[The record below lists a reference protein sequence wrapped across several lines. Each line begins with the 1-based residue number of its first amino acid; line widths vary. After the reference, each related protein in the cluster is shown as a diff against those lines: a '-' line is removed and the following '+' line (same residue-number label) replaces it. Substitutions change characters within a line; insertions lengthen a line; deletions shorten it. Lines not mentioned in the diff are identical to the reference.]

1 MIGPDATD
9 EAELWTRCPECAELV
24 NRRKLERKLFVCPRC
39 GYHFRLTA
47 DQRLVLLLDRGSF
60 VEHDAGLGSRDVLD
74 FPDEPPYEQRLSE
87 VAARTGHREA
97 VLTGTGKIDGV
108 AVAIGVFNFPFMGG
122 SMGSAVG
129 EKLTRIIEH
138 ALGER
143 LALVIVSASGGARMQ
158 EGIYSLMQMAKL
170 TAALGR
176 LRAAGL
182 PYVSVLTDPT
192 TGGVAASVAL
202 LGDVNV
208 AEPRALIGFAGPR
221 VIAQTLNEQLPAD
234 FQRSEFLMKHGMLDA
249 VVERAELKR
258 TLARL
263 LRLLD
268 TRGAERPRDVEAH
281 PRVDGLSP
289 TAERPDDGRSRA
301 PAPRDDTAHAG
312 AGADRAD
319 RRARRTRT
327 RRRDGA

>member
-1 MIGPDATD
+1 
-9 EAELWTRCPECAELV
+9 
-24 NRRKLERKLFVCPRC
+24 
-39 GYHFRLTA
+39 
-47 DQRLVLLLDRGSF
+47 LLDRASF
-60 VEHDAGLGSRDVLD
+60 QEHDAGLGSRDVLD
-74 FPDEPPYEQRLSE
+74 FPDTPPYEHRLAE

-97 VLTGTGKIDGV
+97 VLTGTGRIDGV
-108 AVAIGVFNFPFMGG
+108 TVALGVFNFPFMGG

-129 EKLTRIIEH
+129 EKLTRVIEH

-143 LALVIVSASGGARMQ
+143 LPLVIVSASGGARMQ

-170 TAALGR
+170 AAALGR

-192 TGGVAASVAL
+192 TGGVAASIAL

-221 VIAQTLNEQLPAD
+221 VIAQTLNEQPPAD

-249 VVERAELKR
+249 VVERAELRR

-263 LRLLD
+263 LHLLNARAAVRSID
-268 TRGAERPRDVEAH
+268 DGEGARPR
-281 PRVDGLSP
+281 
-289 TAERPDDGRSRA
+289 
-301 PAPRDDTAHAG
+301 
-312 AGADRAD
+312 
-319 RRARRTRT
+319 RRTPSVPR
-327 RRRDGA
+327 RRRDGT

>member
-1 MIGPDATD
+1 MIRPDATS
-9 EAELWTRCPECAELV
+9 EADLWTRFPECADLV

-47 DQRLVLLLDRGSF
+47 DQRLALLIDRGSF
-60 VEHDAGLGSRDVLD
+60 VEHDAGLGSRDILD
-74 FPDEPPYEQRLSE
+74 FPDEPPYEQRLAE
-87 VAARTGHREA
+87 VAARTRHLEA
-97 VLTGTGKIDGV
+97 VLTGMARIDGITI
-108 AVAIGVFNFPFMGG
+108 ALGVFNFAFMGG

-138 ALGER
+138 ALAER
-143 LALVIVSASGGARMQ
+143 LPVVIVSASGGARMQ

-221 VIAQTLNEQLPAD
+221 VIAETLNEQLPAD
-234 FQRSEFLMKHGMLDA
+234 FQRSEFLMRHGMLDA
-249 VVERAELKR
+249 VVERAELKQ

-268 TRGAERPRDVEAH
+268 TRGTGRARDVEAH
-281 PRVDGLSP
+281 PRVDGHAPAAAQAS
-289 TAERPDDGRSRA
+289 DGVDRVRRRSRRT
-301 PAPRDDTAHAG
+301 PPRRH
-312 AGADRAD
+312 
-319 RRARRTRT
+319 
-327 RRRDGA
+327 DGA